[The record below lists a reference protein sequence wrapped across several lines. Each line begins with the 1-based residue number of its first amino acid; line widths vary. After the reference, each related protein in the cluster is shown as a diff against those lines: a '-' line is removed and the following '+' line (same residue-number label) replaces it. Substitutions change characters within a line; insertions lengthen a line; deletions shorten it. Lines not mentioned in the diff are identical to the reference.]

1 MHKVSGIGGF
11 FFRAKDPDAIAAWYR
26 DNLGVDPVPMEAG
39 QPAWH
44 QEAGETAFTA
54 MAGVVDQFGVPGRA
68 WAINFRVPDLDGM
81 VAQLRAAGIAVE
93 VDPTAYPMGR
103 FASLADPEGN
113 PIQLWEPADED
124 QPFENA
130 AVHDPTD

>member
-11 FFRAKDPDAIAAWYR
+11 FFRAKDPDAIADWYR
-26 DNLGVDPVPMEAG
+26 VNLGIDPVPMTEG
-39 QPAWH
+39 GVSWR

-54 MAGVVDQFGVPGRA
+54 MEGAVDQFGAPDRQ

-81 VAQLRAAGIAVE
+81 VAQLRAAGIAVD
-93 VDPTAYPMGR
+93 VDANDYGHLGR

-113 PIQLWEPADED
+113 PIQLWQPADE
-124 QPFENA
+124 
-130 AVHDPTD
+130 